1 MILSIHSTAA
11 SQAANGWPKFWPP
24 VQLPPL
30 APLTA
35 AATLLW
41 APKMPRG
48 ETQETAPARNASLY
62 STQLSQGGQTRVD
75 DAQGGF
81 RMHYLDQR
89 IALVRYD
96 ASQATDN
103 AVAPAQDSTP
113 ASVAPVSV
121 PATTSGTSSGNV
133 AA

>member
-62 STQLSQGGQTRVD
+62 STQLSPGEQSGSGNFQ
-75 DAQGGF
+75 
-81 RMHYLDQR
+81 MHFIDQR
-89 IALVRYD
+89 IALMRFD
-96 ASQATDN
+96 ASHTPD
-103 AVAPAQDSTP
+103 AVAA
-113 ASVAPVSV
+113 
-121 PATTSGTSSGNV
+121 
-133 AA
+133 